1 MAIDEG
7 ALICDLAETYGILS
21 YESLPVRL
29 VATLSAGLRDNSRI
43 KMKLSDAKADNTTWM
58 LASAAD
64 CLSLLVWQ
72 NTENGQKGVKRP
84 ALFTELLLGN
94 QSKQKDFAVFDT
106 PEEYE
111 AARKKFKG
119 GDEECQQ

>member
-84 ALFTELLLGN
+84 TLFTELLLGN
-94 QSKQKDFAVFDT
+94 QAKQKDFAVFDT

>member
-1 MAIDEG
+1 M
-7 ALICDLAETYGILS
+7 ICDLAETYGVLS

-29 VATLSAGLRDNSRI
+29 VATLSAGLRENSRI
-43 KMKLSDAKADNTTWM
+43 KMKLSEAKVDNVTWM

-72 NTENGQKGVKRP
+72 NTENGQKGRNMP
-84 ALFTELLLGN
+84 TMFTDIILGN
-94 QSKQKDFAVFDT
+94 NDKKSDVAVFNT

-111 AARKKFKG
+111 RARKKFKG

>member
-1 MAIDEG
+1 
-7 ALICDLAETYGILS
+7 
-21 YESLPVRL
+21 
-29 VATLSAGLRDNSRI
+29 
-43 KMKLSDAKADNTTWM
+43 MKLSDAKADNTTWM

-84 ALFTELLLGN
+84 TLFTELLLGN

-111 AARKKFKG
+111 RARQKFKG